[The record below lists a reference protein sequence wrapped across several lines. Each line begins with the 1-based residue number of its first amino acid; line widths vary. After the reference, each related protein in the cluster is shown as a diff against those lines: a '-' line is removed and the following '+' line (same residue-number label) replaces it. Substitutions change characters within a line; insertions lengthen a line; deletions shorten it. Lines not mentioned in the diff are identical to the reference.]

1 MGTVQYGIIGLV
13 AASNASS
20 TGSVTNA
27 INLLGPGTC
36 ILILALVIL
45 VSFLTAKATSNRSAD
60 NDSTNKKEN
69 SMDNVIAHIV
79 ENEEDELSSDS
90 ELVAVIT
97 AAIQASMG
105 ETAPVGGF
113 IVRSIRKKNT
123 R

>member
-1 MGTVQYGIIGLV
+1 MGTVQYGIIGLI
-13 AASNASS
+13 AASNSS
-20 TGSVTNA
+20 GSGSVTNA

-45 VSFLTAKATSNRSAD
+45 VSFITAKVASNRSTD
-60 NDSTNKKEN
+60 NESTNNKEN
-69 SMDNVIAHIV
+69 SMDSVIAHIV
-79 ENEEDELSSDS
+79 ENEEVELSSDS

>member
-1 MGTVQYGIIGLV
+1 MGTVQYGIIGLI
-13 AASNASS
+13 AASNDSGA
-20 TGSVTNA
+20 GSITNA

-45 VSFLTAKATSNRSAD
+45 VSYITAKIANNRSED

-69 SMDNVIAHIV
+69 TMDNVIAHIV
-79 ENEEDELSSDS
+79 ENEEEELCSDS

-113 IVRSIRKKNT
+113 VVRSIRRKNT

>member
-1 MGTVQYGIIGLV
+1 MGTVQYGIIGLI
-13 AASNASS
+13 AASNASE
-20 TGSVTNA
+20 TGGITNA

-45 VSFLTAKATSNRSAD
+45 VSFLTAKLASNRLAD
-60 NDSTNKKEN
+60 NDSTSSKEK

-79 ENEEDELSSDS
+79 ENEEIELSSDS